1 MLISKSPTKKVFP
14 VEHFGADPLGD
25 NSARA
30 CQRAHNFLKAPLRGG
45 EAIRAIAR
53 EKSPPNSEKNGF
65 EPVFEHPGFEPFFLP
80 PWQLR
85 LGDQSPSRSLLFFK
99 APLRG
104 ARSISTVP

>member
-14 VEHFGADPLGD
+14 VEHFGADPLAE
-25 NSARA
+25 NSPRA

-65 EPVFEHPGFEPFFLP
+65 EPVFEPG
-80 PWQLR
+80 
-85 LGDQSPSRSLLFFK
+85 
-99 APLRG
+99 
-104 ARSISTVP
+104 V